1 MLTKEQYEHYKGSV
15 EESLTY
21 KLSGKR
27 MVIASIL
34 SDVQEEIERG
44 LIERANDNINIAK
57 YLLFELPE
65 DVLDSDGRF
74 LKHAE

>member
-15 EESLTY
+15 EESSTY

-74 LKHAE
+74 LRHAE

>member
-21 KLSGKR
+21 KHSGKR
-27 MVIASIL
+27 IVIANIL

-57 YLLFELPE
+57 YLLLVLPE